1 MAVGGFSSGGISQ
14 LQGIVGRP
22 PKGMIRA
29 VGVAQVGLG
38 INIPGNPVFEQD
50 VVGFSMTEERLVVDG
65 LPAGALVPADVL
77 TQIAAAKRVDAWID
91 RGRQVQAW
99 ADEQGAPDAS
109 LHDEETGAL
118 RLPPELAGLPL
129 PAFVS
134 WWLAEAE
141 DIEQLLAVLCP

>member
-1 MAVGGFSSGGISQ
+1 MGFGGGTFNQ

-22 PKGMIRA
+22 PKGLVRS

-50 VVGFSMTEERLVVDG
+50 VVGFSMTEEHLVVDG

-99 ADEQGAPDAS
+99 ASEQGAADAS
-109 LHDEETGAL
+109 FYDEERGTL
-118 RLPPELAGLPL
+118 RLPPELDGRPL

-134 WWLAEAE
+134 WWLAEAQ
-141 DIEQLLAVLCP
+141 DIEQLLAALCP